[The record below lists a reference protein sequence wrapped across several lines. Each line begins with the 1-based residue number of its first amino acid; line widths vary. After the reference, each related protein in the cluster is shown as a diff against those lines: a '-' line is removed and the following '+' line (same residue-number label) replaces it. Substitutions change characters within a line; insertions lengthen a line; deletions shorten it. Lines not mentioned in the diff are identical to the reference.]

1 MRRVFNGFVRGVAV
15 VTVIMVLSASAYA
28 GPRERAPKDKMPAM
42 IAKLMRIVRTL
53 GDGLTVPL
61 P

>member
-1 MRRVFNGFVRGVAV
+1 MRRVFNGFVRGFAV
-15 VTVIMVLSASAYA
+15 VSVIGVLSVSAYA
-28 GPRERAPKDKMPAM
+28 GPRERAPKDKVPAM
-42 IAKLMRIVRTL
+42 IAKLMRIVRAL